1 MNDANQTRKTVDLII
16 RIGLLMGLFF
26 WCFLIIKP
34 FVEPFIWGI
43 VIAVALQPSHQWLV
57 QKFGLNRRL
66 VSTLICALLILGLLI
81 PAYGFF
87 ATVTELIL
95 ETKANFESGTL
106 VIPELPEE
114 IKSLPIIGETI
125 TKFFGNL
132 HENLKQLLI
141 EYQSEILTVLRNFA
155 SLLLDTGINIV
166 LLVLAILIAGFLLAY
181 EELEDWADKL
191 FNRVIGAEGYMYA
204 ELSARTIRSVVKG
217 VIGVAVIQAL
227 LAGLGLTLSG
237 IPHAPIWALVALFFS
252 IIQIGP
258 SIVMAGA
265 AVYLFLNESVLFAS
279 LWTAYFVLV
288 SFSDNLMKPFLLG
301 KGAEVPMLVIF
312 IGVIGG
318 FLLSGFIGMFAGAI
332 VLSIG
337 YKLGQKWI
345 EENATPKPN

>member
-1 MNDANQTRKTVDLII
+1 MNDGNQTRKTIDLMI
-16 RIGLLMGLFF
+16 RIGLLMGLLF
-26 WCFLIIKP
+26 WCFLIIQP
-34 FVEPFIWGI
+34 FIKPFIWGI
-43 VIAVALQPSHQWLV
+43 VIAVALHPSHQWLS
-57 QKFGLNRRL
+57 QKFGLNRKL
-66 VSTLICALLILGLLI
+66 VSTLICALLILGILI

-95 ETKANFESGTL
+95 ATKANFEAGTW
-106 VIPELPEE
+106 VTPELPSE
-114 IKSLPIIGETI
+114 IKDLPIIGDTI
-125 TKFFGNL
+125 TKFLGNL
-132 HENLKQLLI
+132 QQNLKQLLI
-141 EYQSEILTVLRNFA
+141 DYQSEILSVLRGFA
-155 SLLLDTGINIV
+155 RILLDTGINIF
-166 LLVLAILIAGFLLAY
+166 LLILAILLAGFLLAY

-191 FNRVIGAEGYMYA
+191 FNRVIGAEGYKYA
-204 ELSARTIRSVVKG
+204 ALSARTIRSVVKG
-217 VIGVAVIQAL
+217 VIGVAVIQAI

-237 IPHAPIWALVALFFS
+237 IPQAPIWALVALFFS

-301 KGAEVPMLVIF
+301 KGSEVPMPVIF

-345 EENATPKPN
+345 EENATTQTN